1 MVHIHNGIL
10 AIKKNAFAATWMDI
24 IILSEGSE
32 KDKDKYITCMQ
43 NIRKIHIGL
52 HSKQKQ
58 TYRQRKQIYGCQ
70 RGNRERDK
78 LGVWD

>member
-32 KDKDKYITCMQ
+32 KDKDKYITCM
-43 NIRKIHIGL
+43 
-52 HSKQKQ
+52 
-58 TYRQRKQIYGCQ
+58 
-70 RGNRERDK
+70 
-78 LGVWD
+78 